1 MSRCYITVEFTRDL
15 HKDKM
20 SGINTLS
27 PIALEGVIRR
37 DYDLEELTVS
47 HLKVLSTSRYRTTAE
62 LPVYPEQGDSVQSL
76 LAYKLLHLQ
85 RQAIKG
91 KGSFD
96 FVVASISLSE
106 ATYQA
111 SDVLNAMREDKVLTF
126 SKLQTAHEDG
136 INATKSWL
144 TRLVLIE
151 NKDTTAV
158 IKQINELL
166 ALMRPSLH
174 LEDGDKPSQQ
184 PGFSNT
190 DSAIHK
196 TLQVHA
202 PGILETVSDK
212 WIKFSGREIW
222 QELTLV
228 KERLNRLNHLHLSLP
243 ENYEVDG
250 ADITALVEKFAN
262 SDEASIT
269 NQVLRD
275 LLDQH
280 DPNTT
285 EGRAFRRG
293 LLVASQLALE
303 NNQRRKG
310 AASIE
315 LLHSD
320 LASPLTPSDVLTI

>member
-1 MSRCYITVEFTRDL
+1 M
-15 HKDKM
+15 
-20 SGINTLS
+20 
-27 PIALEGVIRR
+27 
-37 DYDLEELTVS
+37 
-47 HLKVLSTSRYRTTAE
+47 
-62 LPVYPEQGDSVQSL
+62 PVYPEQGDSVSSL

-111 SDVLNAMREDKVLTF
+111 SDVLNAMKEDQVLAF
-126 SKLQTAHEDG
+126 SKLRTATEDG
-136 INATKSWL
+136 IKATNGWL
-144 TRLVLIE
+144 TRLVLVE
-151 NKDTTAV
+151 NKGTKAI

-166 ALMRPSLH
+166 ALMEPSLH
-174 LEDGDKPSQQ
+174 LEGGDKLSPEL
-184 PGFSNT
+184 GFTNT
-190 DSAIHK
+190 DLAVHK
-196 TLQVHA
+196 TLQAHA
-202 PGILETVSDK
+202 PRILETVSDN

-228 KERLNRLNHLHLSLP
+228 RERLNRLNHLHLSLP
-243 ENYEVDG
+243 ENYEIDG

-262 SDEASIT
+262 SDEAAIT

-293 LLVASQLALE
+293 LLIASQLALE
-303 NNQRRKG
+303 NSQRRKG
-310 AASIE
+310 AASVE

-320 LASPLTPSDVLTI
+320 LTASLMPNDPLTM